1 MKLFIVAA
9 LLAVAAADKPAP
21 APYRPAPA
29 PYKPAPAPYKP
40 APAPYKP
47 APAPYNPAPAY
58 KPAPYHPEPQ
68 YKEEAKPYAFDYA
81 VKDGYSG
88 ADFAANENSDGKQT
102 TGYYKVALP
111 DGRIQTVKYTADHY
125 AGYNA
130 EVTYEGEAQ
139 YPEYKPEY
147 KPAPYKPAPAPY
159 KPAPAPYRP
168 APAPY
173 KPAPTPAYN

>member
-1 MKLFIVAA
+1 MKVFIVAA
-9 LLAVAAADKPAP
+9 VLAVAAAAP
-21 APYRPAPA
+21 APDTPV
-29 PYKPAPAPYKP
+29 YKPAPAPYKP

-47 APAPYNPAPAY
+47 AP
-58 KPAPYHPEPQ
+58 YHPEPQ
-68 YKEEAKPYAFDYA
+68 YKEEPKPYAFDYA

-111 DGRIQTVKYTADHY
+111 DGRIQTVKYVADHY
-125 AGYNA
+125 NGFNA

-139 YPEYKPEY
+139 YPEYHPAPAY

-159 KPAPAPYRP
+159 KPAPV
-168 APAPY
+168 Y
-173 KPAPTPAYN
+173 KPAPKYN